1 MSSSR
6 TVWGFDLSEPRWSA
20 FKGKNMFDKR
30 WPHLRR
36 ERLIA
41 YQLTQNISIGATIPA
56 TLSLSKYR
64 DLRTNVQQYALTKFG
79 LEVELHVND
88 IITANI
94 LTLTFCAF
102 VSSLFALEF
111 IILVLWPRRT
121 SYPKWYNRTR
131 MILPAIMTTGLLLA
145 AIVNTIMVFRHSGFI
160 TGASAEVQEQ
170 LTTFFFRPPL
180 KYMSY
185 PANVASVCFLWIAW
199 VCAVITTILLIIG
212 VRREMNAGSQTRE
225 MPPAR
230 VAQVSENEKPSNE
243 FSEEPSRLSTP

>member
-79 LEVELHVND
+79 LEVELHVDD

-145 AIVNTIMVFRHSGFI
+145 AIVDTVRLCILSLSLPLVFHHEQIMVFRHSGFI

-185 PANVASVCFLWIAW
+185 PANFASVCFLWIAW
-199 VCAVITTILLIIG
+199 V
-212 VRREMNAGSQTRE
+212 
-225 MPPAR
+225 
-230 VAQVSENEKPSNE
+230 
-243 FSEEPSRLSTP
+243 